1 MHLSKAPIVEA
12 LVDLRVQAKTGIG
25 LEQIE
30 IFARKIRDRYPTVK
44 PIHQAIAHFQA
55 RPLPPDQPP
64 QSVSQTQTGYRLE
77 SADGKYV
84 LQAGIH
90 NFTLS
95 RLAPYEDWDA
105 LLAESREMWDIYA
118 TVAVPEIIERVAVR
132 YINRIELPLPILDFG
147 KYLTA
152 PPVVPKGL
160 PDSVSEY
167 FSRVVINDPRSNAAI
182 IFSQA
187 FEPIDPAR
195 NHVLPVIIDIDVF
208 KPGPFTLRS
217 NGHWKLLSEFR
228 ADRKS
233 TRLNSSHVVTSR
245 MPSSA

>member
-1 MHLSKAPIVEA
+1 MHLGKAPIVEA
-12 LVDLRVQAKTGIG
+12 LVDLRVQAKAGTGLG
-25 LEQIE
+25 QIE
-30 IFARKIRDRYPTVK
+30 TFAGKVRDRYPTVK
-44 PIHQAIAHFQA
+44 PIHQVIAHFQVQ
-55 RPLPPDQPP
+55 PLPPDQPQ

-77 SADGKYV
+77 SADGKHV
-84 LQAGIH
+84 LQAGT
-90 NFTLS
+90 NSFTLS

-105 LLAESREMWDIYA
+105 LLAETREMWDIYA
-118 TVAVPEIIERVAVR
+118 TVAAPEIVERVAVR

-152 PPVVPKGL
+152 PPAVPKGL

-208 KPGPFTLRS
+208 KQGLFTLRG
-217 NGHWKLLSEFR
+217 NDHWELLSEFR
-228 ADRKS
+228 ALKNTAFFASLTDDTLELLK
-233 TRLNSSHVVTSR
+233 
-245 MPSSA
+245 